1 MRIAVL
7 SLLTAVSLP
16 LVAMGSPIIE
26 VGDNILLPDK
36 ANQRVEIFVHG
47 GDAVQ
52 GLVLALLVGDP
63 QGGGGPRPLI
73 EEVDIL
79 HGTIFDGNNAGNLP
93 GVYIDQ
99 LTNQAFYHTVAQ
111 VGTVPAEG
119 LLFTLTVDTTGVPR
133 GEYDL
138 SLTSPLE
145 GTTNFA
151 GVDATITD
159 GHLVVVPEPASLT
172 LLAIGAAGL
181 VRRRRA

>member
-1 MRIAVL
+1 MRKAVL
-7 SLLTAVSLP
+7 SLLAAACLP

-26 VGDNILLPDK
+26 VGDTILLPDK
-36 ANQRVEIFVHG
+36 ANQRVQIYVHG
-47 GDAVQ
+47 GEAVQ

-63 QGGGGPRPLI
+63 QSGGGPRPLI
-73 EEVDIL
+73 EDVDIL

-93 GVYIDQ
+93 GFYIDQ
-99 LTNQAFYHTVAQ
+99 MTNQAFYHTVAQ

-119 LLFTLTVDTTGVPR
+119 LLFTLAVDTTGVPQ
-133 GEYDL
+133 GKYDL

-151 GVDATITD
+151 GLDAAITD

-172 LLAIGAAGL
+172 LLAIGAVGL
-181 VRRRRA
+181 VRRHRA